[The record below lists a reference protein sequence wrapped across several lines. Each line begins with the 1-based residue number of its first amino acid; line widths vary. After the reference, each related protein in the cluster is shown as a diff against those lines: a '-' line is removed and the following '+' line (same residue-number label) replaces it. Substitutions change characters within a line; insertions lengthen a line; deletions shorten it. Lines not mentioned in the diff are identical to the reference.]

1 MASFKLALL
10 LLLLLTAHAG
20 PSKAQHWSHG
30 WYPGGK
36 RASSS
41 AQHPQHAPRLPA
53 SRPDQTALNL
63 PSDALASP
71 ENTAPW
77 EARTSGWWSLRRK
90 QHLVQTLLDRRA
102 GRQPGGRVQLRE
114 DRSGGEGAARSQL
127 GCQVT
132 RASAKMTAAS
142 PRRPD
147 PEPRALQPS
156 NKDVNSLKLLPR
168 ALCVVPS
175 LAHPH

>member
-1 MASFKLALL
+1 MASCKLALL
-10 LLLLLTAHAG
+10 LLLLLTTHPE

-41 AQHPQHAPRLPA
+41 AQHPQHAPRLPGRVLGTAA

-77 EARTSGWWSLRRK
+77 EARTTGWWSLRRK
-90 QHLVQTLLDRRA
+90 QHLVQTLQTRPRRRA
-102 GRQPGGRVQLRE
+102 LKPF
-114 DRSGGEGAARSQL
+114 
-127 GCQVT
+127 
-132 RASAKMTAAS
+132 
-142 PRRPD
+142 
-147 PEPRALQPS
+147 
-156 NKDVNSLKLLPR
+156 NKV
-168 ALCVVPS
+168 
-175 LAHPH
+175 

>member
-10 LLLLLTAHAG
+10 LLLLLTAHPG

-41 AQHPQHAPRLPA
+41 AQHPQHAPRLPGRVLGTAA

-77 EARTSGWWSLRRK
+77 EARTSGWWSLRGK
-90 QHLVQTLLDRRA
+90 QHLVQTLLVST
-102 GRQPGGRVQLRE
+102 GGGPGIGHRGPFWL
-114 DRSGGEGAARSQL
+114 
-127 GCQVT
+127 
-132 RASAKMTAAS
+132 
-142 PRRPD
+142 
-147 PEPRALQPS
+147 
-156 NKDVNSLKLLPR
+156 
-168 ALCVVPS
+168 
-175 LAHPH
+175 